1 MKMLGSVRR
10 FTRIRTLWIANW
22 ILLGLAGFL
31 LGANINKFS
40 GFPGTIKVAGVR
52 EISAASLKNEL
63 SKKDFMFINVHT
75 PYEGEIEKTD
85 MFIEFDSMIADK
97 DRLPKDKNAAI
108 ILYCKTGR
116 MSAEA
121 TRTLKGMG
129 YTNVRHL
136 SGGMDSWEKKGF
148 KKLDLSKL
156 SGEVLPKGGFTL
168 PVSWED
174 IGPKLVGFGVID
186 LAKFEKSVN
195 LTEEQKKIL
204 TERADVPVKI
214 DSTNGQFVVDM
225 LWALGL
231 AQKSL
236 VYDEGPLGKEYK
248 KDVANFAS
256 TGGWTLA
263 KGDAVNYLNR
273 FDLVPLTPEQ
283 QIKVGEIA
291 KNVYRPCCGNSTW
304 FPDCNHGM
312 AALAAIELL
321 VSKGIPEADIYKY
334 ILGLNSFW
342 FPDSYLTAATYF
354 ARQGTQWQD
363 VDAKR
368 VLGQEFSSAQGA
380 GNIAQKVGP
389 LPYAGSAGGSC
400 GA

>member
-1 MKMLGSVRR
+1 MKIRKLN
-10 FTRIRTLWIANW
+10 IRTLWIANW
-22 ILLGLAGFL
+22 ILLGVAGFL
-31 LGANINKFS
+31 VGANINKFS
-40 GFPGTIKVAGVR
+40 SLSNPLGAGVP
-52 EISAASLKNEL
+52 EISAANLKKSLAQ
-63 SKKDFMFINVHT
+63 KDFVFINVHT
-75 PYEGEIEKTD
+75 PYEGEIEKAD
-85 MFIEFDSMIADK
+85 MFIEFDSMITSK
-97 DRLPKDKNAAI
+97 DSLPKDKNAAI

-121 TRTLKGMG
+121 LKTLKSLG

-136 SGGMDSWEKKGF
+136 SGGMDAWERAGY

-156 SGEVLPKGGFTL
+156 TEDVLPKEGFSL
-168 PVSWED
+168 PVSWGD

-186 LAKFEKSVN
+186 LAKFEKAVT
-195 LTEEQKKIL
+195 LTDEQKKIL
-204 TERADVPVKI
+204 TQNSSDQIKI
-214 DSTNGQFVVDM
+214 DAGNGQFVVDM

-263 KGDAVNYLNR
+263 KGNAVSYLNR
-273 FDLVPLTPEQ
+273 FDLIPLTKEQ
-283 QIKVGEIA
+283 QSQVAEIA

-354 ARQGTQWQD
+354 ARQGVAWQD

-380 GNIAQKVGP
+380 ADIAKKVGP

-400 GA
+400 GT